1 MLRAP
6 LPQIRTLP
14 QRIQDG
20 IFFAQRIEFFKTNES
35 RDDNEGGEGIFLL
48 RFSSR
53 PSRDNNMISLT
64 QARALIAESISPLAA
79 QPAALEMAFARVLR
93 EDVRADAD
101 LPAFDRSAMDGYA
114 VALDDASEKFRIVG
128 EIQPGAGPSFKINRG
143 ECARIFTG
151 AQIPE
156 GASQVLMQEN
166 VCVENGFIIPTQRSP
181 AVHIRKRGEDARLG
195 DLLLKSGTWLGAGEL
210 ALLASLGVVSPKIS
224 PPVRVAHFTTGNEL
238 VPPSATPG
246 PGQIRDSNSALVG
259 AFVRQF
265 GGEISRQQTV
275 ADDFDLLLEEV
286 QRDEDNFDL
295 LLVSGGA
302 SVGDYDFGKKLLV
315 ALGFSIHFEKINLR
329 PGKPLVFATRE
340 NQAAFILP
348 GNPVSHLV
356 TLHVAV
362 RLALEIF
369 SAVNHSWPLAKIRLA
384 EDFDGRPDARE
395 TFWPA
400 RVEIQNGELVV
411 RALRWQS
418 SGDVTGLTGA
428 NALLQ
433 LAGGVAAPKAG
444 DAVPVL
450 MLEVP

>member
-1 MLRAP
+1 
-6 LPQIRTLP
+6 
-14 QRIQDG
+14 
-20 IFFAQRIEFFKTNES
+20 
-35 RDDNEGGEGIFLL
+35 
-48 RFSSR
+48 
-53 PSRDNNMISLT
+53 MISLAE
-64 QARALIAESISPLAA
+64 ARSLIAEKISPLAPS
-79 QPAALEMAFARVLR
+79 PAALEMAFARVLR

-114 VALDDASEKFRIVG
+114 VALDDASEKFRIAG
-128 EIQPGAGPSFKINRG
+128 EIQPGAAPSFKINRG

-156 GASQVLMQEN
+156 GASQVMMQEA
-166 VCVENGFIIPTQRSP
+166 VRVEDGFIHPAQRSG
-181 AVHIRKRGEDARLG
+181 VTHIRQRGEDARKG
-195 DLLLKSGTWLGAGEL
+195 DLLLKSGTRLGAGEL

-238 VPPSATPG
+238 VPPSDKPQA
-246 PGQIRDSNSALVG
+246 GQIRDSNSVLVG

-265 GGEISRQQTV
+265 GGEISRQERV
-275 ADDFDLLLEEV
+275 PDNFDLLREEV

-302 SVGDYDFGKKLLV
+302 SVGDYDFGKKLLE
-315 ALGFSIHFEKINLR
+315 ALGFMIHFEKINLR
-329 PGKPLVFATRE
+329 PGKPLVFATRAQ
-340 NQAAFILP
+340 QAAFILP
-348 GNPVSHLV
+348 GNPVSHFV
-356 TLHVAV
+356 TMHVAV
-362 RLALEIF
+362 RLALDKF
-369 SAVNHSWPLAKIRLA
+369 SGANPAWSLAKIPLA
-384 EDFDGRPDARE
+384 ENYGFRPDARE

-418 SGDVTGLTGA
+418 SGDVTGLTGV

-433 LAGGVAAPKAG
+433 LAGSAEAPKAG

-450 MLEVP
+450 LLEVP

>member
-1 MLRAP
+1 
-6 LPQIRTLP
+6 
-14 QRIQDG
+14 
-20 IFFAQRIEFFKTNES
+20 
-35 RDDNEGGEGIFLL
+35 
-48 RFSSR
+48 
-53 PSRDNNMISLT
+53 MISLAE
-64 QARALIAESISPLAA
+64 ARALIAEHISPLTA

-93 EDVRADAD
+93 EDIRADAD

-114 VALDDASEKFRIVG
+114 IAADDASEKFHIVV
-128 EIQPGAGPSFKINRG
+128 EIQPGAAPLFKITRG

-166 VCVENGFIIPTQRSP
+166 VRVENGFIIPAQRSP
-181 AVHIRKRGEDARLG
+181 ATHLRKRGEDARKG
-195 DLLLKSGTWLGAGEL
+195 DLLLKSGTRLGAGEL

-238 VPPSATPG
+238 VPPSANPE

-265 GGEISRQQTV
+265 GGEISRQEIV
-275 ADDFDLLLEEV
+275 PDDFERLREEV
-286 QRDEDNFDL
+286 QRDADNFDL

-302 SVGDYDFGKKLLV
+302 SVGDYDFGKKLLA
-315 ALGFSIHFEKINLR
+315 ALGFTIHFEKINLR
-329 PGKPLVFATRE
+329 PGKPLVFATRGG
-340 NQAAFILP
+340 QVALILP
-348 GNPVSHLV
+348 GNPVSHFV

-369 SAVNHSWPLAKIRLA
+369 SGANHPWPLANLPLA
-384 EDFDGRPDARE
+384 EDFEFRPDARE

-400 RVEIQNGELVV
+400 RVEIRKGELVA

-418 SGDVTGLTGA
+418 SGDVTGLTGV

-433 LAGGVAAPKAG
+433 FSGGVAAPSAG
-444 DAVPVL
+444 ESVSVL
-450 MLEVP
+450 LLEVP